1 MRRGVARQVRR
12 TVAGVVAAL
21 VAAGAVGGC
30 SADGTTGTSAG
41 EGSNYVSGDGT
52 ITYLPPSR
60 RRDPV
65 ALSGTT
71 LEGRTLD
78 LATMRGSVVVVN
90 VWGSWC
96 PPCRKEAPDLQRA
109 YDELRPQGVEFVGIN
124 FRDPD
129 PAPAQAFQRAFGIT
143 YPSLRDDGGSALLAL
158 RGAVSANSIPST
170 LVLDEQGR
178 IAARASTALTRTT
191 LVDLVADVRSGRA
204 SG

>member
-1 MRRGVARQVRR
+1 VTRRAVA
-12 TVAGVVAAL
+12 TVAAAL
-21 VAAGAVGGC
+21 LAAGALGAC
-30 SADGTTGTSAG
+30 SAGGTGAAG
-41 EGSNYVSGDGT
+41 AAGGSNYVSGDGT

-65 ALSGTT
+65 DLSGAT
-71 LEGRTLD
+71 LEGRQLD
-78 LATMRGSVVVVN
+78 LATLRGKVVVLN

-96 PPCRKEAPDLQRA
+96 PPCRKEARDLQQA
-109 YDELRPQGVEFVGIN
+109 YEQLGPQGVEFVGIN

-178 IAARASTALTRTT
+178 VAARASTVVTRTT
-191 LVDLVADVRSGRA
+191 LVDLVEDVRSGRA
-204 SG
+204 AG